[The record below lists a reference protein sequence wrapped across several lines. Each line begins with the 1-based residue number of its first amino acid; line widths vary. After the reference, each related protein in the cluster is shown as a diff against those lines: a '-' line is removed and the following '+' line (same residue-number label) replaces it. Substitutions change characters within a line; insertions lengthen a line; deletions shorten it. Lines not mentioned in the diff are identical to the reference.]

1 MQSTRLIGA
10 MQLAAVQG
18 ELSSSGLQQSTKSGG
33 AGEQKWRLVQTHRQE
48 LWLCRFE
55 DLPNATP
62 PRWVSTAIYVA
73 AE

>member
-33 AGEQKWRLVQTHRQE
+33 VFLLKGAEVEVVPSTQKGVVPLQ
-48 LWLCRFE
+48 
-55 DLPNATP
+55 
-62 PRWVSTAIYVA
+62 I
-73 AE
+73 